1 MLHRAD
7 SMEIKKYPEDFQVE
21 EVIDVKDGKYL
32 VFKVKKINRD
42 TLDVIH
48 DIARKTG
55 IPFGKF
61 GYAGLKDRH
70 AVTIQNFSVDR
81 IYEEAIK
88 GLELKDVE
96 LSDFSKGQKI
106 DIGDLVGNIFN
117 ILVRDIPEN
126 SRDIIMSNIQ
136 QIEENSGFPNL
147 FGEQRF
153 GGNEVV
159 GRLILKGDFKEAIEK
174 LLLKDNLSEDIT
186 NLIKERKYAE
196 ALELYP
202 NLRNEKQILGYL
214 SKSSDYAKAFIVLPP
229 SVSSLFVHA
238 YQSKIFNEAVLERI
252 KEVPLDEPEVGDL
265 VSMEK
270 QGNYY
275 RTQVTKSNLGRV
287 KDGINKGD
295 INVIAPLI
303 GHSSLIPKS
312 LLGKISIELIEKDEI
327 TKESFRVKEA
337 PFLASNGAYRN
348 ILGRYKDLSFSIE
361 EDGARFKFFLYK
373 GEYATVFLNY
383 LTSSLS

>member
-1 MLHRAD
+1 VCPRAD

-21 EVIDVKDGKYL
+21 EVIDIKNGKYL

-48 DIARKTG
+48 DIARNTG

-70 AVTIQNFSVDR
+70 AVTIQSFSVDR
-81 IYEEAIK
+81 IYEDTIK
-88 GLELKDVE
+88 SIELKGVE
-96 LSDFSKGQKI
+96 LSDFSNGQKI
-106 DIGDLVGNIFN
+106 DIGDLVGNKFN

-126 SRDIIMSNIQ
+126 SDEVIKSNIQ
-136 QIEENSGFPNL
+136 QIEKTSGFPNL

-153 GGNEVV
+153 GGNEEV
-159 GRLILKGDFKEAIEK
+159 GRLILKGEFKEAVEK
-174 LLLKDNLSEDIT
+174 LLLKDNLSEGLADM
-186 NLIKERKYAE
+186 IKGGKYAE
-196 ALELYP
+196 AHALYP
-202 NLRNEKQILGYL
+202 NLRNEKQILDIL

-238 YQSKIFNEAVLERI
+238 YQAKIFNEAVLERI
-252 KEVPLDEPEVGDL
+252 KEVPLNEPEIGDL
-265 VSMEK
+265 VSMAK

-275 RTQVTKSNLGRV
+275 RTQVTKSNLERV
-287 KDGINKGD
+287 KEGIKKGE

-303 GHSSLIPKS
+303 GYSSLIPKS
-312 LLGKISIELIEKDEI
+312 LLGKLSVELIEKDGI
-327 TKESFRVKEA
+327 SRESFHVKEA

-348 ILGRYKDLSFSIE
+348 ILGRYNDLSYNIE
-361 EDGARFKFFLYK
+361 EDGVRFRFFLYK

>member
-1 MLHRAD
+1 VCPRAD

-21 EVIDVKDGKYL
+21 EVIDIKNGKYL

-48 DIARKTG
+48 DIARNTG

-70 AVTIQNFSVDR
+70 AVTIQSFSVDR
-81 IYEEAIK
+81 IYEDTIK
-88 GLELKDVE
+88 SIELKGVE
-96 LSDFSKGQKI
+96 LSDFSNGQKI
-106 DIGDLVGNIFN
+106 DIGDLVGNKFN

-126 SRDIIMSNIQ
+126 SDEVIKSNIQ
-136 QIEENSGFPNL
+136 QIEKTSGFPNL

-153 GGNEVV
+153 GGNEEV
-159 GRLILKGDFKEAIEK
+159 GRLILKGEFKEAVEK
-174 LLLKDNLSEDIT
+174 LLLKDNLSEGLAD
-186 NLIKERKYAE
+186 LIKGGKYAE
-196 ALELYP
+196 AHALYP
-202 NLRNEKQILGYL
+202 NLRNEKQILDIL

-238 YQSKIFNEAVLERI
+238 YQAKIFNEAVLERI
-252 KEVPLDEPEVGDL
+252 KEVPLNEPEIGDL
-265 VSMEK
+265 VSMAK

-275 RTQVTKSNLGRV
+275 RTQVTKSNLERV
-287 KDGINKGD
+287 KEGIKKGE

-303 GHSSLIPKS
+303 GYSSLIPKS
-312 LLGKISIELIEKDEI
+312 LLGKLSVELIEKDGI
-327 TKESFRVKEA
+327 SRESFHVKEA

-348 ILGRYKDLSFSIE
+348 ILGRYNDLSYNIE
-361 EDGARFKFFLYK
+361 EDGVRFRFFLYK

>member
-1 MLHRAD
+1 
-7 SMEIKKYPEDFQVE
+7 MEIKKYPEDFQVE
-21 EVIDVKDGKYL
+21 EVIEIKDGKYL
-32 VFKVKKINRD
+32 IFKVKKINRD

-70 AVTIQNFSVDR
+70 AVTIQSFSVDR
-81 IYEEAIK
+81 IYEETIK
-88 GLELKDVE
+88 SLELKDVE

-106 DIGDLVGNIFN
+106 DIGDLLGNKFN
-117 ILVRDIPEN
+117 ILVRGIPEN
-126 SRDIIMSNIQ
+126 SEGIIKSNIKK
-136 QIEENSGFPNL
+136 IEENFGFPNL

-153 GGNEVV
+153 GGNEEV
-159 GRLILKGDFKEAIEK
+159 GRLILKGDFKEAVEK
-174 LLLKDNLSEDIT
+174 LLLKDNLSEDLT
-186 NLIKERKYAE
+186 DLIKEGKYAE

-202 NLRNEKQILGYL
+202 KLRNEKQILEYL
-214 SKSSDYAKAFIVLPP
+214 SKSPDYAKAFIVLPP

-238 YQSKIFNEAVLERI
+238 YQSKIFNEVVLERI
-252 KEVPLDEPEVGDL
+252 KEAPLNEPELGDL

-287 KDGINKGD
+287 KEGIKKGE
-295 INVIAPLI
+295 INVIAPLV
-303 GHSSLIPKS
+303 GYSSLIPKS
-312 LLGKISIELIEKDEI
+312 LLGKLSIELIEKDEI
-327 TKESFRVKEA
+327 TKESFHVKEA

-348 ILGRYKDLSFSIE
+348 ILGSYKDISYSIE

>member
-1 MLHRAD
+1 
-7 SMEIKKYPEDFQVE
+7 MEIKKYPEDFQVE
-21 EVIDVKDGKYL
+21 EVIDIKNGKYL

-48 DIARKTG
+48 ELARKTG

-70 AVTIQNFSVDR
+70 AVTIQSFSVDM
-81 IYEEAIK
+81 IYEDAIRS
-88 GLELKDVE
+88 LDLKDVE
-96 LSDFSKGQKI
+96 LYDFSKGQKI
-106 DIGDLVGNIFN
+106 DIGDLVGNKFN
-117 ILVRDIPEN
+117 ILVRDISEN
-126 SRDIIMSNIQ
+126 SDEIIRSNIQ
-136 QIEENSGFPNL
+136 QIEKNSGFPNL

-153 GGNEVV
+153 GGNEEV
-159 GRLILKGDFKEAIEK
+159 GRLILKGEFNEAVGK
-174 LLLKDNLSEDIT
+174 LLLKDNLGEDLT
-186 NLIKERKYAE
+186 DLIKEGKYAE
-196 ALELYP
+196 AHELYP
-202 NLRNEKQILGYL
+202 NLRNEKQILDFL
-214 SKSSDYAKAFIVLPP
+214 SKSPDYAKAFIVLPP

-238 YQSKIFNEAVLERI
+238 YQAKIFNEAVLERI
-252 KEVPLDEPEVGDL
+252 KEVPLNEPELGDL
-265 VSMEK
+265 VSMAK

-287 KDGINKGD
+287 KEGMKKGE

-303 GHSSLIPKS
+303 GYSSLIPKS
-312 LLGKISIELIEKDEI
+312 LLGKLSIELIENDGI

-348 ILGRYKDLSFSIE
+348 ILGEYKDLSYILE
-361 EDGARFKFFLYK
+361 EGGTRFKFFLYK

>member
-1 MLHRAD
+1 
-7 SMEIKKYPEDFQVE
+7 MEIKKYPEDFQVE
-21 EVIDVKDGKYL
+21 EVIDIKNGKYL

-48 DIARKTG
+48 DIARNTG

-70 AVTIQNFSVDR
+70 AVTIQSFSVDR
-81 IYEEAIK
+81 IYEDTIK
-88 GLELKDVE
+88 SIELKGVE
-96 LSDFSKGQKI
+96 LSDFSNGQKI
-106 DIGDLVGNIFN
+106 DIGDLVGNKFN
-117 ILVRDIPEN
+117 ILVRDIPKN
-126 SRDIIMSNIQ
+126 SDEIIRSNIQ
-136 QIEENSGFPNL
+136 QIEKTSGFPNL

-153 GGNEVV
+153 GGNEEV
-159 GRLILKGDFKEAIEK
+159 GRLILKGEFKEAVEK
-174 LLLKDNLSEDIT
+174 LLLKDNLSEGLAD
-186 NLIKERKYAE
+186 LIKGGKYAE
-196 ALELYP
+196 AHALYP
-202 NLRNEKQILGYL
+202 NLRNEKQILDIL

-238 YQSKIFNEAVLERI
+238 YQAKIFNEAVLERI
-252 KEVPLDEPEVGDL
+252 KEVPLNEPEIGDL
-265 VSMEK
+265 VSMAK

-275 RTQVTKSNLGRV
+275 RTQVTKSNLERV
-287 KDGINKGD
+287 KEGIKKGE

-303 GHSSLIPKS
+303 GYSSLIPKS
-312 LLGKISIELIEKDEI
+312 LLGKLSVELIEKDGI
-327 TKESFRVKEA
+327 SRESFHVKEA

-348 ILGRYKDLSFSIE
+348 ILGRYNDLSYNIE
-361 EDGARFKFFLYK
+361 EDGVRFRFFLYK

>member
-1 MLHRAD
+1 
-7 SMEIKKYPEDFQVE
+7 MEIKRYPEDFQVE
-21 EVIDVKDGKYL
+21 EVLNIQEGKYL

-48 DIARKTG
+48 EIARKTG

-70 AVTIQNFSVDR
+70 AITIQSFSVDR
-81 IYEEAIK
+81 IYEETIK
-88 GLELKDVE
+88 SLELKDVE

-106 DIGDLVGNIFN
+106 DIGDLLGNKFN
-117 ILVRDIPEN
+117 ILVRDIPGN
-126 SRDIIMSNIQ
+126 SEEIIRSNIRR
-136 QIEENSGFPNL
+136 IEETSGFPNL

-153 GGNEVV
+153 GGNEDV
-159 GRLILKGDFKEAIEK
+159 GRFILKGQFKEAVET
-174 LLLKDNLSEDIT
+174 LLLKDNLSENLND
-186 NLIKERKYAE
+186 LIKEGNYLK

-202 NLRNEKQILGYL
+202 KLRNEKQILDFL
-214 SKSSDYAKAFIVLPP
+214 SKSPDYAKSFVVLPP

-238 YQSKIFNEAVLERI
+238 YQAKIFNEAVLERI
-252 KEVPLDEPEVGDL
+252 KEIPLNEPELGDL

-275 RTQVTKSNLGRV
+275 RTQVTKSNLSRV
-287 KDGINKGD
+287 KEGIKKGE

-303 GHSSLIPKS
+303 GYSSLIPKS
-312 LLGKISIELIEKDEI
+312 LLGKLSIELIEQDEM
-327 TKESFRVKEA
+327 TKENFRVKEA

-348 ILGRYKDLSFSIE
+348 ILGGYKDLSYENE

>member
-1 MLHRAD
+1 
-7 SMEIKKYPEDFQVE
+7 MEIKKYPEDFQVE
-21 EVIDVKDGKYL
+21 EVIDIKNGKYL

-48 DIARKTG
+48 DIARNTG

-70 AVTIQNFSVDR
+70 AVTIQSFSVDR
-81 IYEEAIK
+81 IYEDTIK
-88 GLELKDVE
+88 SIELKGVE
-96 LSDFSKGQKI
+96 LSDFSNGQKI
-106 DIGDLVGNIFN
+106 DIGDLVGNKFN

-126 SRDIIMSNIQ
+126 SDEVIKSNIQ
-136 QIEENSGFPNL
+136 QIEKTSGFPNL

-153 GGNEVV
+153 GGNEEV
-159 GRLILKGDFKEAIEK
+159 GRLILKGEFKEAVEK
-174 LLLKDNLSEDIT
+174 LLLKDNLSEGLADM
-186 NLIKERKYAE
+186 IKGGKYAE
-196 ALELYP
+196 AHALYP
-202 NLRNEKQILGYL
+202 NLRNEKQILDIL

-238 YQSKIFNEAVLERI
+238 YQAKIFNEAVLERI
-252 KEVPLDEPEVGDL
+252 KEVPLNEPEIGDL
-265 VSMEK
+265 VSMAK

-275 RTQVTKSNLGRV
+275 RTQVTKSNLERV
-287 KDGINKGD
+287 KEGIKKGE

-303 GHSSLIPKS
+303 GYSSLIPKS
-312 LLGKISIELIEKDEI
+312 LLGKLSVELIEKDGI
-327 TKESFRVKEA
+327 SRESFHVKEA

-348 ILGRYKDLSFSIE
+348 ILGRYNDLSYNIE
-361 EDGARFKFFLYK
+361 EDGVRFRFFLYK

>member
-81 IYEEAIK
+81 IYEAIK

-126 SRDIIMSNIQ
+126 SREIIMSNIQ
-136 QIEENSGFPNL
+136 KIEENSGFPNL

-202 NLRNEKQILGYL
+202 NLRNEKQILEYL

-238 YQSKIFNEAVLERI
+238 YQSKIFNAAVLERI
-252 KEVPLDEPEVGDL
+252 KEIPLDEPEVGDL

-295 INVIAPLI
+295 INIITPLI

-312 LLGKISIELIEKDEI
+312 LLGKISVELIEKDEI

>member
-1 MLHRAD
+1 
-7 SMEIKKYPEDFQVE
+7 MEIKKYPEDFQVE
-21 EVIDVKDGKYL
+21 EVIDIKNGKYL

-48 DIARKTG
+48 DIARNTG

-70 AVTIQNFSVDR
+70 AVTIQSFSVDR
-81 IYEEAIK
+81 IYEDTIK
-88 GLELKDVE
+88 SIELKGVE
-96 LSDFSKGQKI
+96 LSDFSNGQKI
-106 DIGDLVGNIFN
+106 DIGDLVGNKFN

-126 SRDIIMSNIQ
+126 SDEVIKSNIQ
-136 QIEENSGFPNL
+136 QIEKTSGFPNL

-153 GGNEVV
+153 GGNEEV
-159 GRLILKGDFKEAIEK
+159 GRLILKGEFKEAVEK
-174 LLLKDNLSEDIT
+174 LLLKDNLSEGLAD
-186 NLIKERKYAE
+186 LIKGGKYAE
-196 ALELYP
+196 AHALYP
-202 NLRNEKQILGYL
+202 NLRNEKQILDIL

-238 YQSKIFNEAVLERI
+238 YQAKIFNEAVLERI
-252 KEVPLDEPEVGDL
+252 KEVPLNEPEIGDL
-265 VSMEK
+265 VSMAK

-275 RTQVTKSNLGRV
+275 RTQVTKSNLERV
-287 KDGINKGD
+287 KEGIKKGE

-303 GHSSLIPKS
+303 GYSSLIPKS
-312 LLGKISIELIEKDEI
+312 LLGKLSVELIEKDGI
-327 TKESFRVKEA
+327 SRESFHVKEA

-348 ILGRYKDLSFSIE
+348 ILGRYNDLSYNIE
-361 EDGARFKFFLYK
+361 EDGVRFRFFLYK

>member
-1 MLHRAD
+1 
-7 SMEIKKYPEDFQVE
+7 MEIKKYPEDFQVE
-21 EVIDVKDGKYL
+21 EVIDIKDGKYL

-48 DIARKTG
+48 DIARNTG

-70 AVTIQNFSVDR
+70 AVTIQSFSVDR
-81 IYEEAIK
+81 IYEETLKTI
-88 GLELKDVE
+88 ELKDVE

-106 DIGDLVGNIFN
+106 DIGDLVGNKFN

-126 SRDIIMSNIQ
+126 SEEIIKSNIK

-153 GGNEVV
+153 GGNEEV
-159 GRLILKGDFKEAIEK
+159 GRLILKGEFKEAVEK
-174 LLLKDNLSEDIT
+174 LLLKDNLSEDLT
-186 NLIKERKYAE
+186 DLIKEGKYRE

-202 NLRNEKQILGYL
+202 KLRNEKQILDYL
-214 SKSSDYAKAFIVLPP
+214 SKSPDYAKAFIVLPP

-238 YQSKIFNEAVLERI
+238 YQSKIFNEVVLERI
-252 KEVPLDEPEVGDL
+252 KEAPLNEPELGDL

-275 RTQVTKSNLGRV
+275 RTQVTKSNLMRV
-287 KDGINKGD
+287 KEGIKKGE

-303 GHSSLIPKS
+303 GYSSLIPKS
-312 LLGKISIELIEKDEI
+312 LLGKLSIELIEKDEI
-327 TKESFRVKEA
+327 TKESFHVKEA

-348 ILGRYKDLSFSIE
+348 ILGSYKDIYYNIE